1 MNVKKAVSE
10 QVIQKQILD
19 YLAQVGAF
27 CFKTITCNKRGI
39 PDICAVYK
47 GVPLFIEV
55 KKHKNCKV
63 APLQLYQIR
72 KIKEA
77 GGIAK
82 IAYSI
87 DDAKE
92 IVYNIDNKNKQE

>member
-1 MNVKKAVSE
+1 MRVRKAALE
-10 QVIQKQILD
+10 RDIQKQILD

-27 CFKTITCNKRGI
+27 CFKTISCNKRGI

-55 KKHKNCKV
+55 KRDKYSKISE
-63 APLQLYQIR
+63 LQQYQIR

-77 GGIAK
+77 GGIA
-82 IAYSI
+82 II
-87 DDAKE
+87 TFDVDVVKE
-92 IVYNIDNKNKQE
+92 IVYNIDNKTYRS